1 MRRSASG
8 ESDEFKS
15 AKWGE
20 LTENRRFQSSQ
31 RAGPVSDPPVV
42 QDRSQMMDK
51 LNSFREQAATAND
64 ADDLEA
70 IPQIGPLNVASTE
83 IGQLNR

>member
-1 MRRSASG
+1 
-8 ESDEFKS
+8 
-15 AKWGE
+15 
-20 LTENRRFQSSQ
+20 
-31 RAGPVSDPPVV
+31 
-42 QDRSQMMDK
+42 MMDK